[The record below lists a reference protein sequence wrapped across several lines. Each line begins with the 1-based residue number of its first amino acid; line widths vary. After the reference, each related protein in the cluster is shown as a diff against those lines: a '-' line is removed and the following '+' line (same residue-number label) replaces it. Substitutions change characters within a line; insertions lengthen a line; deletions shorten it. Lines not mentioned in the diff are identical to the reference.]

1 MSTPTHSDSS
11 NDHLDNVLNVINQ
24 LAKKSAGGDYIYRG
38 EPEHYDTVSSS
49 LYRQYKEIDAK
60 DFDIEVVQKE
70 MLKEASRYTPQTDE
84 SEILAEL
91 QHYGG
96 NTNLIDCTTDYFIA
110 LFFACNGAPD
120 KDGRVVLLQRSDD
133 ENKRIW
139 QPRSPNN
146 RVIAQK
152 SVFVQPKKG
161 FVEPAEEI
169 DVPRDL
175 KEPILNHL
183 RKFHGISAEIIY
195 NDLHGFIKNQNIH
208 QSAYTEFAWGLTY
221 QNQGDNEKAIGH
233 YDEVI
238 KLKPDLAA
246 AYYNRGNAYGEK
258 GDYDRA
264 IQNYD
269 KAIDLKPDY
278 AEAYNNRGLVY
289 GAKGDHDRA
298 IQDYDKAIDLNP
310 DGAEAYYNRGNAC
323 GEKGDHDHAIEDY
336 TKAIDLKPDLAA
348 AYYNRGNA
356 YGEKGDHDRAIE
368 DYTKAIDLKPD
379 LAAAYNNRGL
389 AYGAKGDYDHA
400 IEDYTKAIDLNPD
413 DAKAYNNR
421 GVAYGKRGD
430 HDHAIQDYDKV
441 IDLKPDDAKAYNNR
455 GVAYEAKG
463 NHDRAI
469 QDYTKA
475 IDLNPDLAEAYYM
488 RGVKWSLLREW
499 DKARSDLTAARR
511 GLDIANLFFSTF
523 GNISNFEQKYHVQL
537 PDDIKEMLTP

>member
-96 NTNLIDCTTDYFIA
+96 NTNLIDCTTDYLIA

-208 QSAYTEFAWGLTY
+208 QSAYTEFFWAITY
-221 QNQGDNEKAIGH
+221 QNQGNNEKAIEL

-246 AYYNRGNAYGEK
+246 AYNNRGNA
-258 GDYDRA
+258 
-264 IQNYD
+264 
-269 KAIDLKPDY
+269 
-278 AEAYNNRGLVY
+278 Y
-289 GAKGDHDRA
+289 GAKGDHDHA
-298 IQDYDKAIDLNP
+298 IQDYDKAIALKP
-310 DGAEAYYNRGNAC
+310 DDAEAYNNRGNAC

-348 AYYNRGNA
+348 AYNNRGNA

-389 AYGAKGDYDHA
+389 AYGEKGDHDRA
-400 IEDYTKAIDLNPD
+400 IEDYTKAIDLKPD
-413 DAKAYNNR
+413 DAEAYNNR
-421 GVAYGKRGD
+421 GNAYGEKGD
-430 HDHAIQDYDKV
+430 NDH
-441 IDLKPDDAKAYNNR
+441 
-455 GVAYEAKG
+455 
-463 NHDRAI
+463 AI

-475 IDLNPDLAEAYYM
+475 IERKKDFAEAYYN
-488 RGVKWSLLREW
+488 RGEAWLCLREW
-499 DKARSDLTAARR
+499 GKARSDLTAAKER
-511 GLDIANLFFSTF
+511 GVPIAEFFSSTF